1 MVRGCHALLV
11 RIAFVKFET
20 REPLRQ
26 PYSRLRLR
34 LRLVHPVHVYAKD
47 APVLVLLVL
56 MLLDLVLMDLKLLW
70 KVERNRRR
78 EHLYFPLRFAF
89 HYL

>member
-1 MVRGCHALLV
+1 MARGSHALLV
-11 RIAFVKFET
+11 RIAFAKFEA

-26 PYSRLRLR
+26 PYSRLRLH
-34 LRLVHPVHVYAKD
+34 LRLVHPVHVYAKE
-47 APVLVLLVL
+47 ALGLGLLVL
-56 MLLDLVLMDLKLLW
+56 MLLVLKLIW

-78 EHLYFPLRFAF
+78 VHLHFPLRFAF